1 MPNLKGFSL
10 PQSPEGRSSLAPLPP
25 WHYVAT
31 CLAVEFAVDTG
42 IASSFLPEGLSLASS
57 RAAVYFADW
66 QAATDSGNEL
76 LDPVRSQYKEMIL
89 MLSASLDGEPV
100 SYCPF
105 IWVDQDIALMRG
117 FTQGWPKQI
126 GSVWITRAYDLASKA
141 SPVIGPGG
149 QFGAT
154 LAVKDRRFVEAT
166 VTLEEQ
172 VQILPSPGF
181 ASAVN
186 VRLFPDLCK
195 SGHDSPLVHDLVQ
208 LRSRDVSFGNI
219 WRGSASLTILDS
231 PISELQLLRP
241 ISVGSGYHFS
251 FALTVDDLVVKRR
264 FV

>member
-10 PQSPEGRSSLAPLPP
+10 PQTPEGRSSLVPLPP

-31 CLAVEFAVDTG
+31 CLAVEFEVDKDT
-42 IASSFLPEGLSLASS
+42 ASSFLPEGLSLASS

-66 QAATDSGNEL
+66 QAATDSGDGL

-89 MLSASLDGEPV
+89 MLSASLDGEAV

-126 GSVWITRAYDLASKA
+126 GSVWITRAYDLPSKA
-141 SPVIGPGG
+141 APIIGPGG

-166 VTLEEQ
+166 VTLQEQ
-172 VQILPSPGF
+172 AQTLPSPGF
-181 ASAVN
+181 ASSVN

-195 SGHDSPLVHDLVQ
+195 SGHDKPLVHDLVQ
-208 LRSRDVSFGNI
+208 LRSRDVTFGNI
-219 WRGSASLTILDS
+219 WRGSSTLTILDS
-231 PISELQLLRP
+231 PISELQLFRP
-241 ISVGSGYHFS
+241 SSVGFGYRFS
-251 FALTVDDLVVKRR
+251 FALTVDDLVVRRR